1 MSERIWEYQSGFL
14 AKGNDLV
21 NAQKMT
27 LEEAEEWCQGHPEA
41 IGFSY
46 QSAEQSPEA
55 AVSVF
60 IKSDECNTTI
70 HPGVGWHTLLWLPP
84 LQDPWDCLLYTSPS
98 PRDA

>member
-1 MSERIWEYQSGFL
+1 MSERVWEYQSGFL

-21 NAQKMT
+21 NAQTMT

-60 IKSDECNTTI
+60 IKSDVARLEQGGCSNEAREWELCPI
-70 HPGVGWHTLLWLPP
+70 LLLWP
-84 LQDPWDCLLYTSPS
+84 
-98 PRDA
+98 